1 MKKVVLFLS
10 VFSSVIYSYA
20 QQGCAYHRADVNGP
34 ELAPPPSAIDEM
46 NKYDVTFYKID
57 LDVKNNSRAISGNAV
72 IKAKVLQ
79 SLSSI
84 VLQLHE
90 NLTIDSIVLNQLP
103 ATFSRATDV
112 LTILTNATLN
122 VNDIFTVIVYY
133 RGTTVAS
140 GQGAIGDGFSTNIDY
155 KVTWSLSEPYSAYEW
170 WPCKQVLTD
179 KADSCEVWIT
189 TDTINKA
196 GSNGLLKNKT
206 MIGTGKIRY
215 EWKSTYPIAYYLI
228 SVAVSPYKEY
238 TAYAHPKGADSILI
252 QNYLL
257 KNATAEDKASIDY
270 TPALI
275 ELFSEKFGLYPFAK
289 EKYGHAQA
297 QFGGAMEH
305 QTMSTMG
312 AIDFTI
318 VAHELGHQWF
328 GDLVTCA
335 GWSDIWVNEGFASY
349 SELIALEEL
358 QSSEAAKSWV
368 NEAMSFAKSGGIVH
382 LEDSLDVTAMFDT
395 YTVYKK
401 GAMIL
406 RMLRYELNNDSIFFA
421 GIRNYL
427 QTHRYRNAYT
437 KDFKSIMEQ
446 TSGKNLDVFFNQ
458 WYYTAGHPILSGQWN
473 QTNGQVWLQLSQ
485 SASMGSNTIFK
496 TPIDVT
502 FRYDGGDTTIRI
514 MLEEAVKYYHFNLT
528 GKNIYSIRI
537 DEDNYILNDVFSIA
551 KNPLLSVNNGL
562 QSEFDNV
569 ILFPNPVDKMLSIS
583 GAQNCVIKIANV
595 LGQQVA
601 EFAIDSELTAVNL
614 IDLPPGIYIV
624 QLFRNGASTNLKFL
638 KQ

>member
-10 VFSSVIYSYA
+10 ILSSIVYSQA

-34 ELAPPPSAIDEM
+34 ELAPPPAAIDEM
-46 NKYDVTFYKID
+46 NKYDVSFYKLN
-57 LDVKNNSRAISGNAV
+57 LDVKNNSRVISGSAT
-72 IKAKVLQ
+72 IQAKALIDITD
-79 SLSSI
+79 I

-90 NLTIDSIVLNQLP
+90 SMTIDSVLLDNAIVNY
-103 ATFSRATDV
+103 SRSTDI
-112 LTILTNATLN
+112 LTISSVNTITTNSK
-122 VNDIFTVIVYY
+122 FSVIVYY
-133 RGTTVAS
+133 HGTPVST
-140 GQGAIGDGFSTNIDY
+140 GQGALGDGFSNNINN

-206 MIGTGKIRY
+206 MMGSGKVRY

-228 SVAVSPYKEY
+228 FVAVSPYKEY
-238 TAYAHPKGADSILI
+238 IAYAHPKGSDSILI

-257 KNATAEDKASIDY
+257 KNATVEDKISIDY

-297 QFGGAMEH
+297 EFGGAMEH

-335 GWSDIWVNEGFASY
+335 SWSDIWVNEGFASY
-349 SELIALEEL
+349 SELIALEAL
-358 QSSEAAKSWV
+358 QSPEAAKAWV
-368 NEAMSFAKSGGIVH
+368 TEAMSFAKSGGIVH

-406 RMLRYELNNDSIFFA
+406 RMLRYEINNDSIFFK

-427 QTHRYRNAYT
+427 QAHRYKNAYT
-437 KDFKSIMEQ
+437 NDFKTIMEQ
-446 TSGKNLDVFFNQ
+446 TTGKNLSVFFNQ
-458 WYYTAGHPILSGQWN
+458 WYYNIGHPIISGQWDQVGAQLWLELN
-473 QTNGQVWLQLSQ
+473 QY
-485 SASMGSNTIFK
+485 ASMGSSTVFK
-496 TPIDVT
+496 TPIDIT
-502 FRYDGGDTTIRI
+502 FRYDGGDTTIRV
-514 MLEEAVKYYHFNLT
+514 MLDKSVNLYNFNLP
-528 GKNIYSIRI
+528 GKTIYSIRI
-537 DEDNYILNDVFSIA
+537 DEGNYLLNDVFSIA
-551 KNPLLSVNNGL
+551 RNTSMSINKSLH
-562 QSEFDNV
+562 SEFKEV
-569 ILFPNPVDKMLSIS
+569 VLFPNPVDKLLNIS
-583 GAQNCVIKIANV
+583 GAQGCLIKINNV
-595 LGQQVA
+595 LGQQVN
-601 EFAIDSELTAVNL
+601 EFAVDSDFTAVDL
-614 IDLPPGIYIV
+614 SDLPPGIYIV
-624 QLFRNGASTNLKFL
+624 QLVRNGASSNLKFL